1 MSVSRRT
8 FLQSSFAAPFLLHQ
22 AEAAPA
28 LLNPDRL
35 AKFVNPLP
43 LPPIARPV
51 GEKPSP
57 FRAQQSVP
65 FYRLVMRQIEQRIHR
80 DLPPTRFWG
89 FDATSPGPTIEVRRH
104 QPVIVEWA
112 NQLPSKH
119 FLPIDHTIHGA
130 GPAVPEVRSIVHV
143 HGARVPPQSD
153 GYPENWYVPG
163 QSLSSF
169 YPNPQDATMLW
180 YHDHSMAITRL
191 NMYAGLFGLYIVRDE
206 MEDALNLPKG
216 RYEIPLL
223 LCDRSFRAD
232 AQLYYPVSGDP
243 EKPWIPEFFG
253 SAILAN
259 GALYPFVDVEPRRY
273 RFRLVNASNS
283 AFLYLALS
291 NRQSFWQIGSDQG
304 LLPAPVE
311 LNRLT
316 LAPGER
322 ADLILDFK
330 PHVGKRI
337 VLHSDRFTICQF
349 RVANTAVADNS
360 SLPPRLR
367 PVERIPE
374 SAAIKTRPLTL
385 IDQGDPDDPTAIALP
400 MLLNN
405 AYWHDPVTENPT
417 LGTTEI
423 WSLINLTD
431 DTHPIHLHQ
440 VRFQILD
447 RRAFDVFTYQN
458 ENRLHYTAAAVPPDA
473 NELGW
478 KDTVRADPGMVT
490 RIIIRFEGFA
500 GRFVWHCHVLEHEDF
515 EMMRPYDIL
524 PAAKA
529 QFIESA

>member
-1 MSVSRRT
+1 MALSRRT
-8 FLQSSFAAPFLLHQ
+8 FLQSGLAAPLLLSQ
-22 AEAAPA
+22 AKAAPP
-28 LLNPDRL
+28 LLDPNRL
-35 AKFVNPLP
+35 AKFVDPLP
-43 LPPIARPV
+43 LPPLAQPIAH
-51 GEKPSP
+51 KPSP
-57 FRAQQSVP
+57 AAPHQPVP
-65 FYRLVMRQIEQRIHR
+65 FYRLVMQQVEQRIHR
-80 DLPPTRFWG
+80 DLPPTRLWG
-89 FDATSPGPTIEVRRH
+89 FNSTSPGPTIEARSH
-104 QPVIVEWA
+104 QPLVIEWA
-112 NQLPSKH
+112 NQLPPKH
-119 FLPIDHTIHGA
+119 FLPIDHSIHGA
-130 GPAVPEVRSIVHV
+130 GPGVPEVRSIIHV

-153 GYPENWYVPG
+153 GYPDNWYVPG

-169 YPNPQDATMLW
+169 YPNIQDATMLW
-180 YHDHSMAITRL
+180 YHDHAMAITRL

-206 MEDALNLPKG
+206 VEDSLNLPKG
-216 RYEIPLL
+216 RYEIPLIL
-223 LCDRSFRAD
+223 SDRSFRAD

-243 EKPWIPEFFG
+243 EKPWISEFFG

-259 GALYPFVDVEPRRY
+259 GTLFPFVDVEPRKY

-283 AFLYLALS
+283 AFLYLSLS
-291 NRQSFWQIGSDQG
+291 NRQAFWQIGSDQG
-304 LLPAPVE
+304 LFAAPVE

-330 PHVGKRI
+330 RHASESI

-349 RVANTAVADNS
+349 RVSPSAVTDNS
-360 SLPPRLR
+360 SLPAHLR
-367 PVERIPE
+367 TVERIAE
-374 SAAIKTRPLTL
+374 STAIKTRPLTL
-385 IDQGDPDDPTAIALP
+385 IDQGDPDDPTAVALP
-400 MLLNN
+400 MLLNG

-431 DTHPIHLHQ
+431 DTHPIHLHE

-458 ENRLHYTAAAVPPDA
+458 EKRLQYTADAVPPDA

-524 PAAKA
+524 PAVA
-529 QFIESA
+529 S